1 MAVSDAPNNYQRF
14 IKAIRTGRQDQPDFA
29 RGAEI
34 QKVLDA
40 CFVSDAEKRPVK
52 V

>member
-1 MAVSDAPNNYQRF
+1 VTS
-14 IKAIRTGRQDQPDFA
+14 ILTGKQDQPEFS

-34 QKVLDA
+34 QRILDA
-40 CFVSDAEKRPVK
+40 CFKSDEEQRPVR

>member
-1 MAVSDAPNNYQRF
+1 VPNNYQRF
-14 IKAIRTGRQDQPDFA
+14 VRSILTGKQDQPDFA

-34 QKVLDA
+34 QKTLDA
-40 CFVSDAEKRPVK
+40 CFKSDAEQRPVR